1 MPLPS
6 VTPPA
11 SPQAGTAAALELVAH
26 NGVVYSTA
34 EESYRLT
41 RALPS
46 TTPAPAQADFDLL
59 LLDGLI
65 AFNDP
70 WAVGNLALH
79 LTTAGRVARNTAH
92 RLLVAA

>member
-1 MPLPS
+1 MPLPI
-6 VTPPA
+6 VTP
-11 SPQAGTAAALELVAH
+11 PQAGTAAALELVAH
-26 NGVVYSTA
+26 NSVVYNAA

-46 TTPAPAQADFDLL
+46 TTPAPTQADFDLL

-70 WAVGNLALH
+70 WVLGNLALH
-79 LTTAGRVARNTAH
+79 LTTAGRVARNTA
-92 RLLVAA
+92 RPQLVAA